1 MSTLISSVIWVPR
14 GRASARPTNYT
25 LDENE
30 LERVG
35 KMGGEGALEKLKA
48 EMERM
53 ELGGGEQQAAGSD
66 DDEWADE
73 SDSGESSTSSKEGK
87 EGADADADMDVED
100 DEDKPTGPS
109 DPNDLSAYNLDNY
122 DEEVSRGTAMGAFSN
137 LGGLKVHQDINDD
150 PYITLK
156 EDPEEQNVDREAL
169 EILPSDS
176 ILITARTS
184 SDLSSLDYHV
194 YDEPNDNLYVH
205 HDLMLG
211 GWPLCVEWL
220 DFPAHGSTGK
230 GASEGEPS
238 GFGNY
243 IAVGTMDPTIEIW
256 DMDMLDPIYPTAMLG
271 PAPGSLTDPIPKAK
285 GTGKKKKKLLQTN
298 SEHHVSSVTSLS
310 WSGFH
315 RNLLLSSSADATVKL
330 WDLSRPT
337 PQAAIRS
344 WDNIHPN
351 EKVLAIEWNK
361 HKSGENK
368 TVVLSAGERS
378 VKVWDT
384 RASEEALG
392 TGKLGSDVEAI
403 KWDPWTGMDFF
414 VSLENGLILAYDA
427 RTLSSQAQQGSGP
440 VPQPKYTISAHDGPA
455 SALDVNPHIR
465 GCIATGGM
473 DGKVKI
479 WNVNEEDGGKRD
491 VSLAVSRDLGVG
503 KVFTVGFSPDS
514 PLTLAAAGSAA
525 KVNIWEIGGNNSAR
539 SVFGPKLRAAGR
551 ELRDKPVANGGIIG
565 VEDDDEDSDEE

>member
-1 MSTLISSVIWVPR
+1 
-14 GRASARPTNYT
+14 
-25 LDENE
+25 
-30 LERVG
+30 
-35 KMGGEGALEKLKA
+35 
-48 EMERM
+48 
-53 ELGGGEQQAAGSD
+53 
-66 DDEWADE
+66 
-73 SDSGESSTSSKEGK
+73 
-87 EGADADADMDVED
+87 
-100 DEDKPTGPS
+100 
-109 DPNDLSAYNLDNY
+109 
-122 DEEVSRGTAMGAFSN
+122 
-137 LGGLKVHQDINDD
+137 
-150 PYITLK
+150 
-156 EDPEEQNVDREAL
+156 
-169 EILPSDS
+169 
-176 ILITARTS
+176 
-184 SDLSSLDYHV
+184 
-194 YDEPNDNLYVH
+194 
-205 HDLMLG
+205 MLG

-351 EKVLAIEWNK
+351 EKVLAVEWNK

-414 VSLENGLILAYDA
+414 VSSAGDVQEKLSGGLIVVPSSLWAGLAGERSHPRLRRPNA
-427 RTLSSQAQQGSGP
+427 LL
-440 VPQPKYTISAHDGPA
+440 A
-455 SALDVNPHIR
+455 S
-465 GCIATGGM
+465 
-473 DGKVKI
+473 
-479 WNVNEEDGGKRD
+479 
-491 VSLAVSRDLGVG
+491 
-503 KVFTVGFSPDS
+503 
-514 PLTLAAAGSAA
+514 
-525 KVNIWEIGGNNSAR
+525 SAR
-539 SVFGPKLRAAGR
+539 IRTRAPAQVHHLCTRRSGFR
-551 ELRDKPVANGGIIG
+551 IG
-565 VEDDDEDSDEE
+565 YQPAY